1 MFAATVRF
9 GLNGRMKN
17 SAATVNK
24 NKMKKTIIVLSLV
37 ILLSAPLAR
46 AQTIPISSTSS
57 TSEIQ
62 LAIQNS
68 LITLLNLLLQRLAE
82 LQAQLAELQKPQ
94 QVATGAPAAAISLP
108 ADEYPVIKFFVD
120 NGEVENTDVSNG
132 EHKIQWLATQKNKH
146 EMTCSSPE
154 IGKVGT
160 GGVTIRNLS
169 VGTHVF
175 NFTCRD
181 NVTFVETA
189 KTLTIRILQ

>member
-1 MFAATVRF
+1 
-9 GLNGRMKN
+9 MKN

-154 IGKVGT
+154 I
-160 GGVTIRNLS
+160 
-169 VGTHVF
+169 
-175 NFTCRD
+175 
-181 NVTFVETA
+181 
-189 KTLTIRILQ
+189 